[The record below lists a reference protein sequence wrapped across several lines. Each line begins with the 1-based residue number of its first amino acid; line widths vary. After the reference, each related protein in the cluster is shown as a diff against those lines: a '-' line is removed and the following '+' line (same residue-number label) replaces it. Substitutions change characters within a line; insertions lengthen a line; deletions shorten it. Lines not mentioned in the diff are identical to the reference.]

1 MTFMK
6 DNKKK
11 SLTLKTLNKSNV
23 WETDVNEVLCMLK
36 QAEKDADMSEN
47 IRHYITVI
55 KGAYDME
62 EVVTDHPK
70 VIEKYEERGYTIGE
84 IRTSESAR
92 SKWALKKRPI
102 MRVNDLTYENI
113 THISAEKLVEVLERN
128 FGGGWESL
136 SQSIQDIIQ
145 RGFDV
150 STTTLPADRLHKPGG
165 TYEKKLND
173 GYCVLEIPK
182 GTWTEAIFVKAKPE
196 EEKVVAKNDDVKKY
210 NDEDFDDEE
219 NDEDEDV
226 EVRDDY
232 KSYDESEDDEF
243 FDDDKLTE
251 ESYRTTF
258 DTSSEDLD
266 LEAGNIAEE
275 EY

>member
-1 MTFMK
+1 MK
-6 DNKKK
+6 EMKKK
-11 SLTLKTLNKSNV
+11 ALTLKTLNKSNV
-23 WETDVNEVLCMLK
+23 WDTDVTEILDMLK
-36 QAEKDADMSEN
+36 QAEKDADMLEN
-47 IRHYITVI
+47 IRHYIAVI

-62 EVVTDHPK
+62 EVVTDHPR
-70 VIEKYEERGYTIGE
+70 IIQKYEERGFTIGE
-84 IRTSESAR
+84 IRTGESTR
-92 SKWALKKRPI
+92 TKWAFKKRPI

-113 THISAEKLVEVLERN
+113 RHITAEKLVEVLDRN

-136 SQSIQDIIQ
+136 SQSIQDIIE

-150 STTTLPADRLHKPGG
+150 STTTLPSNRLHKPGG
-165 TYEKKLND
+165 TYEKKIND
-173 GYCVLEIPK
+173 GYCVLEVPK

-196 EEKVVAKNDDVKKY
+196 EEKVVKEESFKKY
-210 NDEDFDDEE
+210 DDEDFDDE
-219 NDEDEDV
+219 DDDKDV

-258 DTSSEDLD
+258 DASADDLD
-266 LEAGNIAEE
+266 LEAGNITEGEEEEE

>member
-1 MTFMK
+1 MK

-11 SLTLKTLNKSNV
+11 ALTLKTLTKSNV
-23 WETDVNEVLCMLK
+23 WDTEVSEVFNMLK

-55 KGAYDME
+55 KCAYDME
-62 EVVTDHPK
+62 EVVSEHPR
-70 VIEKYEERGYTIGE
+70 VIQKYEERGYTIGE
-84 IRTSESAR
+84 IRNGENSR

-113 THISAEKLVEVLERN
+113 THITAAKLVEVLDRN

-136 SQSIQDIIQ
+136 SQSIQDIIE

-165 TYEKKLND
+165 TYEKKIND
-173 GYCVLEIPK
+173 GYSVLEVPK

-196 EEKVVAKNDDVKKY
+196 EESVVEKDEIEEEYSDNDFESE
-210 NDEDFDDEE
+210 NEE
-219 NDEDEDV
+219 EDV

-232 KSYDESEDDEF
+232 KSYDENEDDEF

-258 DTSSEDLD
+258 DSSSDELD

-275 EY
+275 DY

>member
-1 MTFMK
+1 MK
-6 DNKKK
+6 EDKKK
-11 SLTLKTLNKSNV
+11 ALTLKTLNKSNV
-23 WETDVNEVLCMLK
+23 WDTEVTEVFDMLK

-62 EVVTDHPK
+62 EVVSEQPR

-84 IRTSESAR
+84 IKTGENIHT
-92 SKWALKKRPI
+92 KWAMKKRPI

-113 THISAEKLVEVLERN
+113 THITAEKLVEVLERN

-145 RGFDV
+145 KGFDV
-150 STTTLPADRLHKPGG
+150 STTTLPTDRLHKPGG
-165 TYEKKLND
+165 TYEKKVND
-173 GYCVLEIPK
+173 GYSVLDVPK

-196 EEKVVAKNDDVKKY
+196 EEKVVKNESYSKY
-210 NDEDFDDEE
+210 DDFDEE
-219 NDEDEDV
+219 EDDDKDV

-232 KSYDESEDDEF
+232 KSYDENEDDDL

-258 DTSSEDLD
+258 DASSEDLD